1 MNVLRL
7 AGMVGHCDGINQDST
22 KKGRIAKSLFFECSN
37 YEKTTQEATFTEDV
51 CETLYDL
58 GKEFDIPAQDIRDNI
73 SSVDEA
79 CALFADRIRKATAR
93 DKDQ

>member
-1 MNVLRL
+1 MQKVF
-7 AGMVGHCDGINQDST
+7 
-22 KKGRIAKSLFFECSN
+22 FFECSN